1 MSQTLQ
7 AGDVL
12 SRMPVIP
19 RVVQE
24 LIHSLGEDD
33 TDLGRLVDQVR
44 QDAVLSARILRLAN
58 SSYYHAT
65 RKVGAIDDA
74 VVLIGLNALRTLV
87 IASGV
92 SGAFKDVPGVDLPA
106 FWRHGLLTALIAREL
121 GRHARL
127 SPELAYTAGLMH
139 RIGHLLI
146 CMTRSDHASQL
157 AAIGRDL
164 SLAELVSTEQL
175 LTGTDHGEVGALL
188 TEHWHFPSVI
198 QNALRHYCS
207 ASDEDANGY
216 AGVLALAV
224 LMAQGI
230 SDQDDSRLIL
240 SQLPTGLLD
249 RLGLSEL
256 DIEDTLVLRQAMQ
269 TAARAL

>member
-7 AGDVL
+7 TGDVL

-19 RVVQE
+19 RVVHE
-24 LIHSLGEDD
+24 LIHSLGDD
-33 TDLGRLVDQVR
+33 EADLGLLVDQVR

-74 VVLIGLNALRTLV
+74 VVLVGLNALRTLV

-92 SGAFKDVPGVDLPA
+92 SGAFKEVPGVDLHA

-146 CMTRSDHASQL
+146 CMTRPEHAAQL

-164 SLAELVSTEQL
+164 SLAELVATEREL
-175 LTGTDHGEVGALL
+175 AGTDHAEVGALL
-188 TEHWHFPSVI
+188 TEHWHFPQVI
-198 QNALRHYCS
+198 QNALRDYCS
-207 ASDEDANGY
+207 ASTDDANGY
-216 AGVLALAV
+216 AGILALAV

-230 SDQDDSRLIL
+230 SDNDDSRLIA
-240 SQLPTGLLD
+240 SQMPASLLD
-249 RLGLSEL
+249 RLSLSAL
-256 DIEDTLVLRQAMQ
+256 DIDDTLALRQAMQ